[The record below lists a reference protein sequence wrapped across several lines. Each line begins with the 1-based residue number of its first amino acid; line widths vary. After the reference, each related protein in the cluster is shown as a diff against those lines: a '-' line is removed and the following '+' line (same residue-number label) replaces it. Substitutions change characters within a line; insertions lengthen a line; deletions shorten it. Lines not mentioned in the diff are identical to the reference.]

1 MQKLVTSL
9 KSQRTLTRFTTLFG
23 ILATRHLSDTT
34 ASQVA
39 AAATKPAH
47 VPSLKTTLLSFFLFF
62 FFFCFF
68 VISTKALLQCN
79 KKSQKLGE
87 NKIWKLKL
95 GLLTVP

>member
-1 MQKLVTSL
+1 MQKPVTSL

-23 ILATRHLSDTT
+23 ILATRQLSDTT

-62 FFFCFF
+62 FCHFYKGS
-68 VISTKALLQCN
+68 STVQ
-79 KKSQKLGE
+79 QKVTETQRKQDLE
-87 NKIWKLKL
+87 TEAWIADSSMK
-95 GLLTVP
+95 TC